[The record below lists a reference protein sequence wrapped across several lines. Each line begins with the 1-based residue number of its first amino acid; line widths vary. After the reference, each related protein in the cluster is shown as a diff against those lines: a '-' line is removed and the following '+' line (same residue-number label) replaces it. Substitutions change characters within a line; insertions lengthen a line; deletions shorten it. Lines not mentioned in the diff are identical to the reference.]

1 MNAPMKAIVDFA
13 ANNVPAEWAAII
25 NATTFNPEF
34 ECEDMRQFKGAEPV
48 MRNADAVVIAGVK
61 YENITITP
69 ANGDEMP
76 ANEFF
81 ELINDNQ

>member
-48 MRNADAVVIAGVK
+48 MRNADVEAVWNYGETFDTARLCAA
-61 YENITITP
+61 TR
-69 ANGDEMP
+69 
-76 ANEFF
+76 
-81 ELINDNQ
+81 